1 MNNLRS
7 VAVATLGCKVNSYD
21 TEAML
26 ELLKA
31 KGYEIKEFGEFAD
44 VYIINTCTV
53 TNVADKKSR
62 QLIRRAKAA
71 NPDGIVVVAG
81 CYAQVAPGEIE
92 GMEGVNLILGTVDR
106 AKIVEELEQ
115 YSKEQGTVNK
125 VADIKESKAFE
136 TLDPSAQNRTRAFY
150 KIQEGCNQFCSYCII
165 PYARGNVRSRSPEE
179 VVEGIKKLAENGYK
193 EVVLVGIHVASYGKD
208 LEDIDLVSLLY
219 KIHEISGLNRIRL
232 SSVDPR
238 LITEEFVEHISR
250 LPKIC
255 DHFHLSLQSG
265 SDRILKLMNRK
276 YTAAD
281 YAKSVDLLRK
291 AYPKLSLTTDIIVGF
306 PSETDLDFKE
316 TYDFV
321 KKLSLTKVHVF
332 PYSPKKGTP
341 AATFEEQIPKN
352 IKDERCNKLIKL
364 SNRLADDFM
373 GTFVGKVVEVLFES
387 SVGSSVD
394 SSEENAIYEG
404 FSTNYITVRA
414 ESDTDVVNSVLPVR
428 ITRIEDGYAFGE
440 ILSVLKLSDL
450 F

>member
-31 KGYEIKEFGEFAD
+31 KGYEIKEFGDFAD

-62 QLIRRAKAA
+62 QLIRRAKAS
-71 NPDGIVVVAG
+71 NPDSIIVVAG

-106 AKIVEELEQ
+106 SKIVEELEQ
-115 YSKEQGTVNK
+115 YSREQGIVNK
-125 VADIKESKAFE
+125 VSDIKETKAFE
-136 TLDPSAQNRTRAFY
+136 TLNPSAQNRTRAFF

-165 PYARGNVRSRSPEE
+165 PYARGTVRSRKPEE
-179 VVEGIKKLAENGYK
+179 VVEGVKKLVDNGYK
-193 EVVLVGIHVASYGKD
+193 EVVPVGIHIASYGKD
-208 LEDIDLVSLLY
+208 LVDTDLLSLLY

-238 LITEEFVEHISR
+238 LITEEFVEHLSR
-250 LPKIC
+250 LPKFC

-276 YTAAD
+276 YTADD
-281 YAKSVDLLRK
+281 YAQKVELLRK
-291 AYPKLSLTTDIIVGF
+291 AYPQLSLTTDIIVGF
-306 PSETDLDFKE
+306 PSETDLDFQE

-321 KKLSLTKVHVF
+321 KRVSFSKVHVF

-341 AATFEEQIPKN
+341 AASFPKQIPKH
-352 IKDERCNKLIKL
+352 IKEERCNKLIKL
-364 SNRLADDFM
+364 SNQLAADFM

-387 SVGSSVD
+387 SLG
-394 SSEENAIYEG
+394 NGIYEG
-404 FSTNYITVRA
+404 LSTNYITVKA
-414 ESDTDVVNSVLPVR
+414 QSEADVINSVLPVR